1 MACFDLWAKAEG
13 VPLWKLL
20 IDRTPEEIIRL
31 LDFRYVED
39 LMTKQEALTILK
51 DAAATREERMG
62 VLKTGYPGYDTS
74 VGWFNYS
81 DELVVE
87 NTKKAV
93 ANGLPP

>member
-39 LMTKQEALTILK
+39 LMTKQEALNHPEG
-51 DAAATREERMG
+51 RRR
-62 VLKTGYPGYDTS
+62 YP
-74 VGWFNYS
+74 
-81 DELVVE
+81 
-87 NTKKAV
+87 
-93 ANGLPP
+93 